1 MIFTGSKWAERLNY
15 LASLEPGWC
24 EGYGEALTSETLNK
38 VDEILHLLD
47 SPNFHVPGIYAL
59 AEDEGV
65 IGMEWSEVGQS
76 CLVSFQFTEDFK
88 YEVFSMDSKGHPDD
102 DILVEGMESFEEA
115 ITLLRECL
123 TRSKLLTR
131 CVTRD

>member
-1 MIFTGSKWAERLNY
+1 MIFTESKWAERLNY
-15 LASLEPGWC
+15 LASLEPGWY
-24 EGYGEALTSETLNK
+24 EGYGEALTLETLNK

-59 AEDEGV
+59 ADEEGV
-65 IGMEWSEVGQS
+65 IGMEWSEAGHS

-88 YEVFSMDSKGHPDD
+88 YEVFSMDSKGHPHDD
-102 DILVEGMESFEEA
+102 VLIEAESFEEA
-115 ITLLRECL
+115 LALLRECL
-123 TRSKLLTR
+123 IKSRLLTR